1 MERNLKQ
8 IQNDLRAIDLKR
20 YLLIA
25 LDFNNFDTA
34 VISILRRWR
43 GLTEAR
49 VGQIINLLIELGHL
63 LKVIAFQNS
72 NGTDTTTYA
81 PLMFSETPEKS
92 SEQYVLSPGL
102 ITCSLYRDDHVAIG
116 EVPVTSALY
125 ECGIKKPLVYVSTSN
140 FNPNLVMGILG
151 KSPPRE
157 MIPQLTTVLQDFIAL
172 FATGS
177 LERFDVQ
184 VRPMLLKGG
193 NNGDII

>member
-81 PLMFSETPEKS
+81 PLMFSETPTSS
-92 SEQYVLSPGL
+92 SEKYVLAPGL
-102 ITCSLYRDDHVAIG
+102 ITCSLYRDDRVAIG

>member
-1 MERNLKQ
+1 MEHNLKQ

-25 LDFNNFDTA
+25 LDYNNFVTA

-49 VGQIINLLIELGHL
+49 VAQIINLLIELGHL

-72 NGTDTTTYA
+72 NGTDTATYA
-81 PLMFSETPEKS
+81 PLIFSETPEGS
-92 SEQYVLSPGL
+92 SEQPVLAPGL

-151 KSPPRE
+151 KSPPRK

-177 LERFDVQ
+177 LERFDVR

-193 NNGDII
+193 HNGDIL

>member
-81 PLMFSETPEKS
+81 PLMFSETPENS
-92 SEQYVLSPGL
+92 SEKYVLAPGL

-193 NNGDII
+193 HNGDIL